1 MWDQGGINSQEQPWS
16 KGPFPHQC
24 IHTIIFLSYFEDTE
38 TLSRWEKLMTKDG
51 MLLTSMQTP
60 EQLDLKVEWCGLLL
74 TSPPTH
80 QKNVHKLI
88 TLFEQ
93 LLENFSKKKKKK
105 TSHCLPQVGTHGFEG
120 MSLLCPPL
128 PGEAIQLFFST
139 SPKTLSLRFDLALVY
154 RETELLV
161 SVLEA

>member
-38 TLSRWEKLMTKDG
+38 TPSRWEKLMINDG

-80 QKNVHKLI
+80 QKNVHELI
-88 TLFEQ
+88 TPFEQ
-93 LLENFSKKKKKK
+93 LLENFSLSSPSWD
-105 TSHCLPQVGTHGFEG
+105 TWFWRHEPAVSPFAWWSNT
-120 MSLLCPPL
+120 
-128 PGEAIQLFFST
+128 AIFFYFIQNSVSEIRFST
-139 SPKTLSLRFDLALVY
+139 GVQRNWAFGISLGGLRRVPY
-154 RETELLV
+154 
-161 SVLEA
+161 SY

>member
-24 IHTIIFLSYFEDTE
+24 IQTVIFLSYFADTE
-38 TLSRWEKLMTKDG
+38 TLSRWEKLMINDG

-60 EQLDLKVEWCGLLL
+60 EQMDLKVEWCGILP

-80 QKNVHKLI
+80 RKNVHELI
-88 TLFEQ
+88 TPFEQ
-93 LLENFSKKKKKK
+93 LLENF
-105 TSHCLPQVGTHGFEG
+105 CLPQVGTHGFEG
-120 MSLLCPPL
+120 LLCPLL
-128 PGEAIQLFFST
+128 PGEAIQLLFSIL
-139 SPKTLSLRFDLALVY
+139 PKTLSLRFDLALVY